1 MRVERMRNFLVLFV
15 AVFAGSAVAQLGP
28 QTGGGGG
35 SASAVQVPLSGR
47 TSAGS
52 VTATQ
57 SAVPGATVSV
67 NTLNGSVQ
75 AQGSF
80 TGSVAGGPVLTGKL
94 TLQDAVD
101 RALAHNLGAIGLA
114 QALRQARGQE
124 RIARSA
130 LRPNLSGAFREN
142 YFTQDLQA
150 LGIKF
155 PGLPAVIGPNA
166 YYDLRATLS
175 QNLVDLTAIHNRRA
189 GAEAVK
195 AAEEQLKDARESV
208 VLAAAG
214 GWLQVFTA
222 RARVA
227 SAKTQLETA
236 KALYGQTLKRRQA
249 GVAAQIEVNRALVQQ
264 QTQEQRIA
272 TLENDLSRQKINLA
286 RVTGLPVNDNYDVG
300 EGIAFAEPP
309 ALTVDEALRAAFASR
324 ADLKASEAQVRVAEK
339 ARMAARAEHMP
350 TLGVQADLGVIGPRF
365 SQTEH
370 TYTVAGVLRI
380 PIWQGGR
387 AGGDLEVAEASLDQ
401 RRAEAAD
408 LRGRIESDVRNG
420 FLDLKAATSQ
430 LQLAANNQELAKE
443 TLRLAREKFD
453 AGVTDS
459 LEVTQAAEA
468 VAAAELDRIT
478 SLFIHNLAK
487 LSVARAMGQAEQRL
501 GEFLPVH

>member
-1 MRVERMRNFLVLFV
+1 MRKIFV
-15 AVFAGSAVAQLGP
+15 CAGLFAGLVHAQLG
-28 QTGGGGG
+28 QQGSSGGAS
-35 SASAVQVPLSGR
+35 SALQVPLSGR
-47 TSAGS
+47 TQGSS

-57 SAVPGATVSV
+57 SVVVGATASV
-67 NTLNGSVQ
+67 NTLNSSVQ
-75 AQGSF
+75 VQGNF
-80 TGSVAGGPVLTGKL
+80 AGSVAGGPPLTGKL
-94 TLQDAVD
+94 TLKDAVD
-101 RALAHNLGAIGLA
+101 RALAHNLGAIGLS

-124 RIARSA
+124 RIVRSA

-142 YFTQDLQA
+142 YFTQNLQA
-150 LGIKF
+150 LGIKV
-155 PGLPAVIGPNA
+155 PGLPAVVGPNS
-166 YYDLRATLS
+166 YYDLRATLAQS
-175 QNLVDLTAIHNRRA
+175 LVDMTAVNNRRA
-189 GAEAVK
+189 SAETVK

-214 GWLQVFTA
+214 AWLQVFTA
-222 RARVA
+222 RARVE
-227 SAKTQLETA
+227 SAKTQLVTA
-236 KALYGQTLKRRQA
+236 KALYEQTLQRRQA

-300 EGIAFAEPP
+300 DGVPFSPPP
-309 ALTVDEALRAAFASR
+309 ALIVDEAVRGALASR
-324 ADLKASEAQVRVAEK
+324 ADLKAAEAQVRAAE
-339 ARMAARAEHMP
+339 RLRVAARAEHLP
-350 TLGVQADLGVIGPRF
+350 TLGVQADLGAIGPRF

-380 PIWQGGR
+380 PIWQGGKS
-387 AGGDLEVAEASLDQ
+387 GGDLEVAEATLEQ

-443 TLRLAREKFD
+443 TLKLAREKFD
-453 AGVTDS
+453 AGVSDS

-468 VAAAELDRIT
+468 VATAELDRIT
-478 SLFIHNLAK
+478 SLFVHNLAK
-487 LSVARAMGQAEQRL
+487 LSVARAIGQAEQRL
-501 GEFLPVH
+501 NEFLPVQ